1 MKVILNQAVPKLGKE
16 GQVVTVA
23 DGFARNFLFPRG
35 LATFADKGQLSAL
48 EKKQTRMAAK
58 HAETLSSAEK
68 VKETVDGKTVNI
80 QAKVG
85 KDAGRLFGAITAQD
99 VADAVKSQLGLEIDR
114 KKVGLVQPI
123 KRLGTYAVELDLH
136 HSVDAIVNVNVF
148 DPDAPAEE
156 PEIEATAPDTPETDE
171 APEAVAV
178 EA

>member
-48 EKKQTRMAAK
+48 EKRQTRMAAK
-58 HAETLSSAEK
+58 HAETLSAAEK
-68 VKETVDGKTVNI
+68 VKGGIDGKTVNI

-99 VADAVKSQLGLEIDR
+99 VADAIKSQLKLEIDR
-114 KKVGLVQPI
+114 KKIGLVQPI
-123 KRLGTYAVELDLH
+123 KRLGVYPVELDLH
-136 HSVDAIVNVNVF
+136 HSVDAIVHINVF

-156 PEIEATAPDTPETDE
+156 VAAEAPAAEATQAE
-171 APEAVAV
+171 EAVAV